1 MKKICLVGLCFIMF
15 SALLFAGGERSSGG
29 GGPVTLRFA
38 WWGGDERHQATLKA
52 IDLYQ
57 QRNPGVRI
65 EAEYGGWDG
74 YYEKLVTQ
82 LAGGTAADILQ
93 IDFAWVYELS
103 SKGDLFL
110 PLEGNS
116 LVDISKFDRT
126 FLLSYCAYDGKI
138 IGVPTGLNGEI
149 ILVDTGLLRK
159 SGIGLNTQWD
169 WDNFFTEGR
178 KVNTT
183 NPNAYLLG
191 SAPNGVRI
199 FIFEKYLIQS
209 AGGLIDENKKILFT
223 EQQAEEAF
231 AYIKSLLDQKIL
243 VPFSESS
250 PYGLRSWE
258 NPDWINSNLGILHS
272 NASSLVQDSGGKTDI
287 MVASMPVKKDAVDSG
302 IYVRP
307 SQIMVVNN
315 NSTYRDAAAQ
325 FMNFFFNDPEAI
337 EILSSTRGIP
347 PTTTGREILTQKG
360 LINPL
365 VEEATNIALSKMGKP
380 ASVWQTNSEITQI
393 LDDVVEKLGFG
404 VLTPTQAAKDLRDRL
419 SAKLASL

>member
-1 MKKICLVGLCFIMF
+1 MKRIGIISLCFIMF
-15 SALLFAGGERSSGG
+15 SALLFAGGQRSSGG
-29 GGPVTLRFA
+29 SGPVTLRFA

-52 IDLYQ
+52 IEVYQ
-57 QRNPGVRI
+57 QRNPGIRI

-82 LAGGTAADILQ
+82 LAGGTAADLFQ

-110 PLEGNS
+110 PLEGNP
-116 LVDISKFDRT
+116 LMDISKFDRT
-126 FLLSYCAYDGKI
+126 FLLNYCAYDGKI

-149 ILVDTGLLRK
+149 ILVDTGLLGK
-159 SGIGLNTQWD
+159 SGISLNTQWD

-178 KVNTT
+178 KVNAA
-183 NPNAYLLG
+183 NPGAYLLG

-209 AGGLIDENKKILFT
+209 AGGLIDENKNILFT

-231 AYIKSLLDQKIL
+231 AYIKNLLDQKIL
-243 VPFSESS
+243 VPFNESS

-272 NASSLVQDSGGKTDI
+272 NASSLAQDSGGKTSI
-287 MVASMPVKKDAVDSG
+287 MVASMPVKRNAIDSG

-315 NSTYRDAAAQ
+315 NSAHRDAAAQ

-347 PTTTGREILTQKG
+347 PTTTGREILAQKG
-360 LINPL
+360 LIDPL

-393 LDDVVEKLGFG
+393 LDDVVERLGFG
-404 VLTPTQAAKDLRDRL
+404 VLTPAQAAKDLRDRL
-419 SAKLASL
+419 AAKLASL